1 MTSMTQTPH
10 VTKIQA
16 DGADSSWTVASAKAH
31 FSELLERARERG
43 PQTIT
48 RHGRPT
54 AVLVAAEEWARKTR
68 RAGSLVDFFEASPLR
83 GAEDLIVERSRELPA
98 EPLV

>member
-1 MTSMTQTPH
+1 MTSMTRVIKTD
-10 VTKIQA
+10 A
-16 DGADSSWTVASAKAH
+16 DGAEAAWTVASAKAH
-31 FSELLERARERG
+31 FSELLACARERG

-54 AVLVAAEEWARKTR
+54 AIVVAAEEWARKTR

-83 GAEDLIVERSRELPA
+83 GAEDLVVERSRELPP
-98 EPLV
+98 ERVV